1 MKLCTPALIYFVLAI
16 VSILIMVVKH
26 TPTMFLMGNLVF
38 VVLWTWFLNLICTNG
53 FTNISWALV
62 VSPYIILFIM
72 HLMQPKV
79 TEEYGEDVDEEDVEE
94 DVEEEEEKNETMVV
108 M

>member
-79 TEEYGEDVDEEDVEE
+79 TEEYGEYEDDEEDV
-94 DVEEEEEKNETMVV
+94 DDEEEKNETMVV